1 MIDENKFSNIFLFS
15 WQALLQYKVRSRKV
29 TSGSTP
35 AKKSQKEMLQSSSP
49 SKKASMTTG
58 IQVFY
63 LIVSILINKTFI
75 LSLGFIVYKL
85 PSAIPNYATKNSRC
99 CCFNIVFLIK
109 LSNFIWFFFLPR
121 LWSSS
126 WEVSAL
132 KKNWVQTNLGSRPS
146 MLIWFVPNFNWVI
159 FYSSPNLLV
168 HHQISMMHHQIL
180 KFKK

>member
-1 MIDENKFSNIFLFS
+1 MTLENSFQYRMKFILIPRFANMIDENKFSNNFYFS

-75 LSLGFIVYKL
+75 L
-85 PSAIPNYATKNSRC
+85 
-99 CCFNIVFLIK
+99 
-109 LSNFIWFFFLPR
+109 
-121 LWSSS
+121 
-126 WEVSAL
+126 
-132 KKNWVQTNLGSRPS
+132 
-146 MLIWFVPNFNWVI
+146 
-159 FYSSPNLLV
+159 
-168 HHQISMMHHQIL
+168 
-180 KFKK
+180 